1 MCSTL
6 KLTSENDFPNIADF
20 QLQPF
25 LTSLKVD
32 TVVVKYGEDFSSS
45 ESLNMLQK
53 CYRPR
58 LLQGF
63 LPVAF
68 PPLFCNDASRFSRHF
83 GSALDNSQ
91 LNDSQPCFLTCLG
104 IIMALAAVSYHSGT
118 QLQNGEGRSGKQFT
132 GKKRDKGQLKL
143 NSIVTGLKAHLSK
156 GWVSLKTLKRLV
168 VLALGL
174 PKPNTPK
181 LHIFEKHLPGCRS
194 FKMPNCCL
202 HHKTNNFWKC
212 HR

>member
-1 MCSTL
+1 MTVSLCHYRRQKPCQYCKYALCSWRFVCNTL
-6 KLTSENDFPNIADF
+6 KSTSENDFPNIADF

-25 LTSLKVD
+25 LTSLKVN
-32 TVVVKYGEDFSSS
+32 TVGKHGEDFSPN

-58 LLQGF
+58 LLQGL

-68 PPLFCNDASRFSRHF
+68 PPLFCSGASRFSRHF

-143 NSIVTGLKAHLSK
+143 NSIVTG
-156 GWVSLKTLKRLV
+156 
-168 VLALGL
+168 
-174 PKPNTPK
+174 
-181 LHIFEKHLPGCRS
+181 
-194 FKMPNCCL
+194 
-202 HHKTNNFWKC
+202 
-212 HR
+212 